1 MPHTSTLPPQNPASR
16 GRVFR
21 VSGPLFTVTYTPQTG
36 VDKIMIVVSKKVSKR
51 AVDRN
56 KMKRR
61 VRAIMRIVA
70 PKPGPA
76 GVLGV
81 YIQKQAL
88 TTSFI
93 DTKTQLT
100 ELTERLMQQM
110 VKRG

>member
-1 MPHTSTLPPQNPASR
+1 MPHTPTLPPKNLPSR

-21 VSGPLFTVTYTPQTG
+21 VSGPLFTLIYPPQTTSHT
-36 VDKIMIVVSKKVSKR
+36 IVIVASKKVSKR

-70 PKPGPA
+70 PKPGPP

-88 TTSFI
+88 AASFI
-93 DTKTQLT
+93 DTKTHLT
-100 ELTERLMQQM
+100 ELIGRLVQQL